1 MRRGIKSSVAGVLLA
16 AVFIA
21 PTGFAAA
28 KSGRPSLT
36 AAGETLLNHY
46 SAIQNNLSAE
56 IYQSL
61 PSMDPGMTHP
71 FMDDYRAESGVKPYN
86 PSNPAYAKAVDRC
99 QRRAAPLLEMARNV
113 ISSDALD
120 ATLAEASI
128 LAEATPR
135 GLATFA
141 QQSAANQ
148 RLINHLL
155 SDPKL
160 MIQMQVADGARHGN
174 YGLTMKIYEAIEHAS
189 KRAQSG
195 MFQRLA
201 LATALSQQSRLG
213 FSQGAKF
220 TPLQRYRDYEK
231 AYLAGELDPAFPVL
245 STWDYRWVID
255 DPHDNAQLDWFR
267 TALQNYEP
275 NLIFDR
281 QYLDIVHT
289 DVKYGDP
296 NAYEKCPGNFLAAGI
311 AAGGE
316 CGMRAWIGR
325 AAERAFGIPVWGV
338 KQDGHA
344 AMAEWTPH
352 GWIAPFSAGFAFN
365 WWDHVRGDV
374 FQRETQA
381 RRYPQQFMMA
391 LRLQWIGAALGEQKP
406 NGMVPGTGGFWY
418 ALADCQERAIVAAS
432 HAPVATLDKY
442 GPNHFQSRL
451 QATCVNYYK
460 KLMAQYGPTLA
471 EKVEAQPVP
480 LSAYKVSVDQQGDIH
495 IPAASCTQPKRTT
508 RGAVFVKSYLGGLQL
523 HYYRHVHPWTK
534 QSDVNPA
541 PTLQYVVDAP
551 HAGKYA
557 LTAKVVIL
565 KPTGNL
571 AVTVNDSAR
580 PLAMTVQW
588 TNGAWQNTKPV
599 DIALHKGRNVIKI
612 NASTNFFSAT
622 IKSFELTPLK

>member
-1 MRRGIKSSVAGVLLA
+1 MRRGIKSKFTSVVFAAVVIGSAGV
-16 AVFIA
+16 
-21 PTGFAAA
+21 AAA
-28 KSGRPSLT
+28 KSSQTHLT
-36 AAGETLLNHY
+36 PTGEKLMAHY
-46 SAIQNNLSAE
+46 SSILSNLSSE

-71 FMDDYRAESGVKPYN
+71 FMHDYRAEASVKPYN
-86 PSNPAYAKAVDRC
+86 PDSPVYMKDVERC
-99 QRRAAPLLEMARNV
+99 QQRAAPLLHMADSV

-120 ATLAEASI
+120 ARLAEASI
-128 LAEATPR
+128 IAEATPQ
-135 GLATFA
+135 GLAAFA
-141 QQSAANQ
+141 QKSAANQ
-148 RLINHLL
+148 QLITHLL

-174 YGLTMKIYEAIEHAS
+174 YGLTMKIYETIEHAS
-189 KRAQSG
+189 KRAHSG

-201 LATALSQQSRLG
+201 LATALSQKSRLG
-213 FSQGAKF
+213 FNQGSKF

-245 STWDYRWVID
+245 TTWDYRWVID
-255 DPHDNAQLDWFR
+255 DPHDNAELDWFR
-267 TALQNYEP
+267 NALKNYEP
-275 NLIFDR
+275 NLIYDR

-289 DVKYGDP
+289 DVKYGNP

-311 AAGGE
+311 AGGGE

-352 GWIAPFSAGFAFN
+352 GWIAPFSAGFAVN
-365 WWDHVRGDV
+365 WWDHIRGDV
-374 FQRETQA
+374 FQRETEA
-381 RRYPQQFMMA
+381 RSYPKEFMKA
-391 LRLQWIGAALGEQKP
+391 VRLQWIGAALGEKAP

-418 ALADCQERAIVAAS
+418 ALADCEERAIVAAS
-432 HAPVATLDKY
+432 HSPVATLDKY
-442 GPNHFQSRL
+442 GPNHFQSELRP
-451 QATCVNYYK
+451 TCVNYYK
-460 KLMAQYGPTLA
+460 KLMAKYGPTLA

-480 LSAYKVSVDQQGDIH
+480 PSAYKISVDQQGDIH
-495 IPAASCTQPKRTT
+495 IPVAACSQPKKTI

-541 PTLQYVVDAP
+541 PTLTYVVQAP
-551 HAGKYA
+551 HAGTYA
-557 LTAKVVIL
+557 LTAKIVVL
-565 KPTGNL
+565 KPTGLL
-571 AVTVNDSAR
+571 AVTVNHAAHAT
-580 PLAMTVQW
+580 PMTMQW
-588 TNGAWQNTKPV
+588 TDGAWQKSKPV
-599 DIALHKGRNVIKI
+599 DITLKKGRNVIKF

-622 IKSFELTPLK
+622 IKYFELTPLR